1 MQNDTLATGLMSF
14 FMHEIVYFGRSIPW
28 MIIDALPMF
37 NKYKL
42 QKVSTQRSITS
53 NIERKQN
60 H

>member
-14 FMHEIVYFGRSIPW
+14 FMHEIIYFGRSIPW

-42 QKVSTQRSITS
+42 QKVGAQRSIKAK
-53 NIERKQN
+53 KQSLTTT
-60 H
+60 